1 MNPATNLIL
10 VGPMG
15 AGKSSIGKRLAERF
29 GLRFVDVDQA
39 IVERT
44 GATIPVL
51 FEHVGEAG
59 FRQRERE
66 LLAEILQGEGQLVST
81 GGGAVIDPDNRRL
94 IRGRGFVFYT
104 HLDGRKGR
112 ELQAN
117 PHAALLFHWP
127 RVREGVQVRIE
138 GDVEIVAD
146 AEADAYFASRPRG
159 SQVGAWASEQS
170 TTLDSRDTFEQ
181 RIARF
186 EREFEG
192 REVPRPPRWTGFRVV
207 PHAVEFWYGAQFRL
221 HERWL
226 HERDA
231 GGLWQQRMLY
241 P

>member
-81 GGGAVIDPDNRRL
+81 GGGAVIDPGNRRL
-94 IRGRGFVFYT
+94 IRERGFVVW
-104 HLDGRKGR
+104 LRVSVESQLKRVGRDRNRPLLQTEDRERVLR
-112 ELQAN
+112 ELS
-117 PHAALLFHWP
+117 AA
-127 RVREGVQVRIE
+127 REPLYRE
-138 GDVEIVAD
+138 VAD
-146 AEADAYFASRPRG
+146 LALDTDGLSPVEATCTLVGQLATQWQRG
-159 SQVGAWASEQS
+159 EQ
-170 TTLDSRDTFEQ
+170 
-181 RIARF
+181 A
-186 EREFEG
+186 
-192 REVPRPPRWTGFRVV
+192 
-207 PHAVEFWYGAQFRL
+207 A
-221 HERWL
+221 
-226 HERDA
+226 
-231 GGLWQQRMLY
+231 
-241 P
+241 

>member
-94 IRGRGFVFYT
+94 IRGRGFVVWLRVSVESQLKRVGRDRNRPLLQTGDREQVLHELSAAREPLYREVADLA
-104 HLDGRKGR
+104 LDTDGLSPVEATCTLVGQLATQWQRG
-112 ELQAN
+112 E
-117 PHAALLFHWP
+117 HAA
-127 RVREGVQVRIE
+127 
-138 GDVEIVAD
+138 
-146 AEADAYFASRPRG
+146 
-159 SQVGAWASEQS
+159 
-170 TTLDSRDTFEQ
+170 
-181 RIARF
+181 
-186 EREFEG
+186 
-192 REVPRPPRWTGFRVV
+192 
-207 PHAVEFWYGAQFRL
+207 
-221 HERWL
+221 
-226 HERDA
+226 
-231 GGLWQQRMLY
+231 
-241 P
+241 

>member
-81 GGGAVIDPDNRRL
+81 GGGAVIDPGNRRL
-94 IRGRGFVFYT
+94 IRERGFVVW
-104 HLDGRKGR
+104 LRVSVESQLKRVGRDRNRPLLQTGDREQVLR
-112 ELQAN
+112 ELNAM
-117 PHAALLFHWP
+117 
-127 RVREGVQVRIE
+127 REPLYRE
-138 GDVEIVAD
+138 VAD
-146 AEADAYFASRPRG
+146 LALDTDGLSPVEATCTLVGQLATQWQRG
-159 SQVGAWASEQS
+159 EQ
-170 TTLDSRDTFEQ
+170 
-181 RIARF
+181 A
-186 EREFEG
+186 
-192 REVPRPPRWTGFRVV
+192 
-207 PHAVEFWYGAQFRL
+207 A
-221 HERWL
+221 
-226 HERDA
+226 
-231 GGLWQQRMLY
+231 
-241 P
+241 